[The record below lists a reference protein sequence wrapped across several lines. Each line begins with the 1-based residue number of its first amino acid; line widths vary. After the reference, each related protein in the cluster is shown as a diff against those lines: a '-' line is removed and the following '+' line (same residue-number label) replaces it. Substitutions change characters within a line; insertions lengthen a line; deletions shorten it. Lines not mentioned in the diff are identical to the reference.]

1 MAKPNP
7 LAQALKQTAE
17 PPPSTAAAVR
27 PPVSTAKPRAKSRNG
42 RTLIGG
48 FFAPEVHKALKMI
61 AAEDETTLQAL
72 LAEGINAVFARRG
85 KAEIA
90 GLGVPDE
97 E

>member
-7 LAQALKQTAE
+7 LAQALKQTTE
-17 PPPSTAAAVR
+17 QTPPSVAVR
-27 PPVSTAKPRAKSRNG
+27 QPVSTARPRAKSRNG